1 MIADALRDVIKQG
14 GIVIDSFMGSG
25 STLMAAEETGRTC
38 FGTEIDPLYV
48 DVAIRR
54 WQMRTA
60 RDAVHAATGELF
72 SDRSQQIAASKKDA
86 GNG

>member
-1 MIADALRDVIKQG
+1 MIADALRYVTKRG
-14 GIVIDSFMGSG
+14 GIVINSFMGSG
-25 STLMAAEETGRTC
+25 STLMAAEEIGRIC

-72 SDRSQQIAASKKDA
+72 SDRALKIEASQRDDH
-86 GNG
+86 NG